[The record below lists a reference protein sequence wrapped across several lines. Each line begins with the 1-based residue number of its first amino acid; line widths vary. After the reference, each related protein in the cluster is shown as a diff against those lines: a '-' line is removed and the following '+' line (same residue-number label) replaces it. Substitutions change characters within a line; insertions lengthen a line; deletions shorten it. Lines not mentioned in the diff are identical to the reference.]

1 MSNTFLI
8 CTDELP
14 DDICNIAIYADDTTL
29 YLKYDEASDL
39 WQLLVLVSELKIRP
53 TRHCGDRKLLIDFN
67 VGRILLF
74 RKIQC
79 WENSAAFN
87 VKLDGFVL
95 K

>member
-1 MSNTFLI
+1 MSNNFLI
-8 CTDELP
+8 CTDELL
-14 DDICNIAIYADDTTL
+14 DDICNVAIYADDTTL

-39 WQLLVLVSELKIRP
+39 WQLLVLVSELKIRS

-74 RKIQC
+74 RNIQC